1 MAVKKRRRIKKI
13 FVIILVLIGI
23 LILMFLLGSK
33 FLYKGNSN
41 PEKVKVNDKIDEYG
55 YVLKDN
61 ETKYYKK
68 IFNNLKN
75 ELSNETVDEEEYAK
89 LIAQLFVIDF
99 FNLDNKENKNDVGG
113 TQFVYASFQSD
124 FEKLAKESIY
134 KSIENDIYD
143 SRNQELPI
151 VKNTEVINV
160 EKISYDYLDNSDK
173 EAYEV
178 TLEIEYKEDFG
189 YQTECTI
196 ILVHSNNKLEIVKMI

>member
-1 MAVKKRRRIKKI
+1 MAKKKRRRIKKI
-13 FVIILVLIGI
+13 FVIIFVLII
-23 LILMFLLGSK
+23 LILIFLLGSK
-33 FLYKGNSN
+33 IIFKDSSI

-55 YVLKDN
+55 YILNDN

-68 IFNNLKN
+68 TFNNLKN
-75 ELSNETVDEEEYAK
+75 ELSNDIVNEEEYAK

-113 TQFVYASFQSD
+113 TQFVYKSFQSD

-134 KSIENDIYD
+134 KSIENDMYD

-151 VKNTEVINV
+151 VVNTEVINV
-160 EKISYDYLDNSDK
+160 EKISYDYLDNNDK

-178 TLEIEYKEDFG
+178 TIEIEYKEDLG
-189 YQTECTI
+189 YQSECTI
-196 ILVHSNNKLEIVKMI
+196 ILVHSNDKLEIVKMI